1 MLCAIAEYG
10 MGNEVSIY
18 GDVYSY
24 GILLLEIFTGKR
36 PTDNMFHDSLSLRGF
51 VKETLPEQIIDIID
65 PTVLGE
71 RQKGER
77 RMNDTCSGNRNGSSK
92 IHECLILI
100 LGIGVACSTEI
111 PRERMNISAVVVDLL
126 SLRQNFLRTRIHT
139 TQTEYKQQV
148 FFYFLF
154 FYFLFF
160 YLNLC

>member
-24 GILLLEIFTGKR
+24 GILLLEMFTGKR
-36 PTDNMFHDSLSLRGF
+36 PTNNIFHDSLSLRDF

-65 PTVLGE
+65 PAVLEE
-71 RQKGER
+71 RQKGEG
-77 RMNDTCSGNRNGSSK
+77 RMNDTCNGNQNGSFK

-111 PRERMNISAVVVDLL
+111 PRERMNINAVVVGLL
-126 SLRQNFLRTRIHT
+126 SIRQNFLRTRIHT
-139 TQTEYKQQV
+139 TQTEFKR
-148 FFYFLF
+148 
-154 FYFLFF
+154 
-160 YLNLC
+160 

>member
-24 GILLLEIFTGKR
+24 GILLLEMFTGKR
-36 PTDNMFHDSLSLRGF
+36 PTNNIFHDSLSLRDF

-65 PTVLGE
+65 PAVLEE
-71 RQKGER
+71 RQKGEG
-77 RMNDTCSGNRNGSSK
+77 RMNDTCNGTRSGSFK

-111 PRERMNISAVVVDLL
+111 PRERMNINAVVVELL
-126 SLRQNFLRTRIHT
+126 SIRQNFLRTRIHT
-139 TQTEYKQQV
+139 TQTEFKR
-148 FFYFLF
+148 
-154 FYFLFF
+154 
-160 YLNLC
+160 